1 MPDGDELLTS
11 SFVQDLPKPNLWGHP
26 LISVFLVRTGNAKVD
41 TNMFLLLYSC
51 NAGCQSVGLVL
62 KVALQA
68 LYSLSRYE
76 HEELGLHSSFGTG
89 CQGT

>member
-11 SFVQDLPKPNLWGHP
+11 SFVQDLPKPNLRGHP
-26 LISVFLVRTGNAKVD
+26 LISMFLVRIAKVD

-68 LYSLSRYE
+68 LNSLSRYE
-76 HEELGLHSSFGTG
+76 HEELGLHSSFGTA